1 MLKQEYSFGKD
12 LEIIKAER
20 LRKNRTN
27 VCNLTKTS
35 KIKIYCKKRVHIIT
49 PAKNVTCYSKYLDNF
64 FLKFFKLLSLS

>member
-35 KIKIYCKKRVHIIT
+35 KIKIYCKKRYVLFKIFREFFFEIFQ
-49 PAKNVTCYSKYLDNF
+49 VT
-64 FLKFFKLLSLS
+64 KFELSFK